1 MAKNKKRNKK
11 KVKSSK
17 KNNLFRKFWRAI
29 WITIIF
35 LFVVSVL
42 LTIAYRFINPP
53 ITILMIQRSIKQTLS
68 SQEDVR
74 IKKEWVEI
82 DEISP
87 NMILAVVASED
98 NLFLKHNG
106 FDKKAIEQAI
116 EYNKLGKKVRGASTI
131 SQQTAKNVFL
141 WSGRNWVRKGLE
153 AYYTFLLELFWSKE
167 RIMEVYLNV
176 IEFGDGI
183 YGVEAASKYY
193 FNKSA
198 KELTKR
204 ESALLASVLPSP
216 LKRNPAKPTPWLNK
230 RALQVM
236 NLMDKQG
243 VIRLKD

>member
-106 FDKKAIEQAI
+106 FDKK
-116 EYNKLGKKVRGASTI
+116 
-131 SQQTAKNVFL
+131 
-141 WSGRNWVRKGLE
+141 
-153 AYYTFLLELFWSKE
+153 
-167 RIMEVYLNV
+167 
-176 IEFGDGI
+176 
-183 YGVEAASKYY
+183 
-193 FNKSA
+193 
-198 KELTKR
+198 
-204 ESALLASVLPSP
+204 
-216 LKRNPAKPTPWLNK
+216 
-230 RALQVM
+230 
-236 NLMDKQG
+236 
-243 VIRLKD
+243 